1 VELLAEMFAERRVG
15 EANKLPLLLVLEAI
29 KALLKIRMSA
39 TGYRHSQP
47 LQVSASPL

>member
-1 VELLAEMFAERRVG
+1 MELLAEMFTERRVG

-39 TGYRHSQP
+39 TGYFFFFITLKP
-47 LQVSASPL
+47 GVE